1 MAARPVE
8 TVRGNETTLAV
19 DKADNETFVI
29 IKCATDINYS
39 GDRETLTAQCYG
51 GTENLVSGVDPTF
64 TISLNGVV
72 KEYATADQAT
82 NVSAND
88 LEDWWLAGTIK
99 DFKYGRPF
107 TGDRVRTFQGFV
119 SSFGEAGTANGL
131 QTYNATITPLKK
143 PVVSTAS

>member
-1 MAARPVE
+1 MAARTVD
-8 TVRGNETTLAV
+8 TVRGSETTLAV
-19 DKADNETFVI
+19 DKADDDTFVI

-51 GTENLVSGVDPTF
+51 GTETLVSGADPTF

-72 KEYATADQAT
+72 KEYATADDAT

-88 LEDWWLAGTIK
+88 LEDWWLSGVIK

-107 TGDRVRTFQGFV
+107 TGDRIRSFQGFV

-143 PVVSTAS
+143 PTITAAT